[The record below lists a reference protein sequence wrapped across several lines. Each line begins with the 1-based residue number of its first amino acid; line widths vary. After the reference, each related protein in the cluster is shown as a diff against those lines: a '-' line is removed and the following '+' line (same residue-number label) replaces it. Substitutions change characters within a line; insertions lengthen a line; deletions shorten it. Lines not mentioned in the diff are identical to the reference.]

1 VAEGATATLANGRGR
16 EARSCGGRARE
27 EGVREYAQ
35 FTSQEYEVG
44 LRFGTTVPT
53 GFGTNQK

>member
-1 VAEGATATLANGRGR
+1 MAEDGRR
-16 EARSCGGRARE
+16 EAGSCGGRARE